1 MRFLI
6 YGLIVLAPLPFA
18 SARPVWQ
25 WLWVVTVGAM
35 AIVHLFNTARAPTVT
50 WPLSILWAFSLVG
63 IFALWGF
70 SQALLPVGDV
80 ASIGVLPVDQ
90 LLAQSG
96 KVSVDPTKTITNAI
110 FYLSHFVFFVLV
122 YVFSTKRAK
131 AVQLIL
137 FCGIIVCI
145 YAAYGFIVFVSGD
158 ETILWLEKRA
168 SIGALTSTFV
178 NRNSFAAFAG
188 LGLQCLI
195 AYAYFWAQAV
205 LPKGQIGQELNQHN
219 LETILTKVWWLPLA
233 IILTA
238 TALLLTH
245 SRAGF
250 LSVMI
255 AVFMLLVLSP
265 SSYRRVGRNWSTLFG
280 AIIAV
285 AIVVGLFSLSG
296 KVLESRLMLDTNF
309 DQRLSV
315 YPIILDAI
323 ADRPL
328 TGFGLGTFDNVFR
341 IYRDETISLYFDRAH
356 SDYLELA
363 LTAGILATALIIVT
377 ITVLL
382 GFLASSL
389 SVGIQYRSF
398 IALGITTTIQLAL
411 HSLVDFSLQIPAVSY
426 MWCAI
431 LAVSAALAA
440 KCKNAEMV
448 IPPIIKGT
456 HE

>member
-25 WLWVVTVGAM
+25 WLWVVTVGVI

-50 WPLSILWAFSLVG
+50 WPSSILWAFSLVG
-63 IFALWGF
+63 IFVLWGF
-70 SQALLPVGDV
+70 SQALLPVGDD
-80 ASIGVLPVDQ
+80 AFIGILPVDQ
-90 LLAQSG
+90 LLAQSA
-96 KVSVDPTKTITNAI
+96 KVSADPTKTITNAT

-122 YVFSTKRAK
+122 YAFCTKRTK
-131 AVQLIL
+131 TVQLIR

-158 ETILWLEKRA
+158 ETILWLEKWA
-168 SIGALTSTFV
+168 SGGSLTSTFV

-195 AYAYFWAQAV
+195 AYTYFWTQAE
-205 LPKGQIGQELNQHN
+205 LPEGRTGRELYLHI
-219 LETILTKVWWLPLA
+219 LETMLTKAWWLPLA

-238 TALLLTH
+238 TTLLLTH

-250 LSVMI
+250 VSVMI
-255 AVFMLLVLSP
+255 VVFMLLILSP

-280 AIIAV
+280 AVIAV
-285 AIVVGLFSLSG
+285 AIVVGLFAFSG
-296 KVLESRLMLDTNF
+296 KVLEGRLIQDASF
-309 DQRLSV
+309 DQRFSV

-328 TGFGLGTFDNVFR
+328 TGFGLGTFDDVFR
-341 IYRDETISLYFDRAH
+341 LYRDETISLYFDRAH

-363 LTAGILATALIIVT
+363 LTAGIPATALIIVT
-377 ITVLL
+377 MTVLL

-398 IALGITTTIQLAL
+398 IALGITATIQLAL

-431 LAVSAALAA
+431 LAASAALAT
-440 KCKNAEMV
+440 KCKNAEMT
-448 IPPIIKGT
+448 G
-456 HE
+456 